1 MFLIMIDGFCFF
13 LESCC
18 FLPIILFH
26 HFPSSEW
33 HFTFCKKKKKK
44 KEKILIV
51 SVLSKN
57 CVMRHLKVKDG
68 MNE

>member
-1 MFLIMIDGFCFF
+1 MFLIMIDGLCFF

-44 KEKILIV
+44 EKR
-51 SVLSKN
+51 KN
-57 CVMRHLKVKDG
+57 SDSICI
-68 MNE
+68 E